1 MRKPHR
7 ADTRRARALAAL
19 VLVAGVTLGAPVAHA
34 ALQDEIQVYADEINA
49 PGEFGAELHVNTT
62 PRGNAAPAYP
72 GEVVNHR
79 GLRITPELSW
89 GLTRDLEA
97 GLYLPLVRDGT
108 GQWSAAG
115 VKARL
120 KWLPIRPAEGS
131 AGFFAGANVEFS
143 RVAQKFSQSQ
153 NSLELRT
160 MVGWR
165 DPEWL
170 LAANPTLGW
179 DLSPG
184 FRGAPDFSLG
194 LKASRKVTTDVALGV
209 EYYAGMGKINRL
221 LPGDQQERTL
231 FLTVDYEGK
240 PVAFNFGIG
249 RGLTSAADA
258 WTLKAI
264 IDLPF

>member
-1 MRKPHR
+1 M
-7 ADTRRARALAAL
+7 
-19 VLVAGVTLGAPVAHA
+19 
-34 ALQDEIQVYADEINA
+34 
-49 PGEFGAELHVNTT
+49 
-62 PRGNAAPAYP
+62 
-72 GEVVNHR
+72 VNHR

-89 GLTRDLEA
+89 GLTHDLEA
-97 GLYLPLVRDGT
+97 GLYLPTVRDGT
-108 GQWSAAG
+108 GKWSAAG
-115 VKARL
+115 IKARL

-131 AGFFAGANVEFS
+131 AGFFAGANVELS

-160 MVGWR
+160 MLGWR
-165 DPEWL
+165 APEWL
-170 LAANPTLGW
+170 FAANPTLGW

-194 LKASRKVTTDVALGV
+194 LKASRKVATDVALGV

-240 PVAFNFGIG
+240 PVAFNLGVG
-249 RGLTSAADA
+249 RGLTSATDP